1 MGIIVLYI
9 SEIIMGFDLLINS
22 LLFVVVCCGMV
33 FSGVYDLDQFFYC
46 YCYFVNMLFFLNIEV
61 YLKEVKRVEF

>member
-22 LLFVVVCCGMV
+22 SLFVVVCCGMV
-33 FSGVYDLDQFFYC
+33 FSGVYDLD
-46 YCYFVNMLFFLNIEV
+46 
-61 YLKEVKRVEF
+61 